1 VITSITTMPNPVAP
15 GNMLTVTVN
24 AFHPLGNTLHYV
36 WLTSNGWN
44 VTGYG
49 ATATVTPPMT
59 YNAYGYITVTVSDDY
74 NESVNATIGVETTS
88 LNIASPLLN
97 SAILDDNG
105 TDVALFWDAV
115 PNAVAYNI
123 YHNTNATGTYNKVA
137 TTNNTNYDITNL
149 FRTSSHYFVITSV
162 DANGN
167 ESGYSNALKAIPVK
181 KYTYGSGGTFPIG
194 IALDAYNNVW
204 VANTGSNTVTKLM
217 VS

>member
-1 VITSITTMPNPVAP
+1 MQ
-15 GNMLTVTVN
+15 L
-24 AFHPLGNTLHYV
+24 L
-36 WLTSNGWN
+36 
-44 VTGYG
+44 
-49 ATATVTPPMT
+49 
-59 YNAYGYITVTVSDDY
+59 
-74 NESVNATIGVETTS
+74 GVETTS

-123 YHNTNATGTYNKVA
+123 YHNINATGTYNKVA